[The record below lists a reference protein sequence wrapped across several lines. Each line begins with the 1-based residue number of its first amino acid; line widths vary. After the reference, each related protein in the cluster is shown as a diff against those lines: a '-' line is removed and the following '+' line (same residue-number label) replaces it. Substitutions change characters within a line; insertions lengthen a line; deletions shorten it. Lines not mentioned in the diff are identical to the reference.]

1 MVLGNLMITL
11 ASDGLAKG
19 AKAPKS
25 GKKAEKKR
33 RDATVPLA
41 SGQTTPEMTGLQEDE
56 NPQDAD
62 TEHAHGS
69 AGLFVSP
76 PDEAQPRARKSAVI
90 RLRPKKS
97 ASFNSS
103 LLQNQPS
110 NATVPRQ
117 ASLTNDGPDEED
129 ESSVLEGTIEDQ
141 NLPML
146 DPVTTPRQY
155 YREPLTGI
163 KREVWRPGD
172 GDGVADTDYY
182 DKPGQR
188 PLHQRWRFYQL
199 KTGKGPISFKN
210 NMPPKYVI
218 LDDRAA
224 HEVLASDIPRAS
236 IVRFWS
242 HDFGGPGRIRARPP
256 HRGRS
261 AISNPNA
268 TGDEKYFS
276 TEVGMRGEKYYFTG
290 EKNYTPIAYQ
300 TPPAN
305 ETNEPQASKR
315 KAVSPPPEE
324 PKDPR
329 KHGHNQYT
337 PKDQLVKY
345 GAPSQ
350 AKGRKRYRER
360 INTFLRR
367 SPSPEWAKDRA
378 KLYGGVGA
386 QSRGF
391 TASLEKNARQGQAA
405 QKYDTQSDVTTSVPR
420 GLFIEDDEEMRESE
434 DDMTSAAEASEAVT
448 SGRQPIEPGN
458 NRTPGAASHTRNP
471 SVDAAVSENDIPTT
485 HQDHERRHGK
495 KRQAKSFLERMA
507 AEEDDE
513 NDDEEEETPFQRRCT
528 EPTSLDTGTY
538 ASQLEVQLMEANA
551 KVKTLTED
559 LDQAYDRID
568 ELENEVMRLREM

>member
-1 MVLGNLMITL
+1 MVFGNLMITL
-11 ASDGLAKG
+11 ASDGLSKG
-19 AKAPKS
+19 TKAPKT
-25 GKKAEKKR
+25 GKRTEKKK
-33 RDATVPLA
+33 RDAAVSPV
-41 SGQTTPEMTGLQEDE
+41 SRQTTPVTAEVQEDH
-56 NPQDAD
+56 NPQHAS
-62 TEHAHGS
+62 TEPAYSS

-76 PDEAQPRARKSAVI
+76 PDQFQPRARKD
-90 RLRPKKS
+90 
-97 ASFNSS
+97 
-103 LLQNQPS
+103 QPS
-110 NATVPRQ
+110 NATVPRE
-117 ASLTNDGPDEED
+117 ALFADNEPDERD
-129 ESSVLEGTIEDQ
+129 ESSILENTVED
-141 NLPML
+141 NYLPML
-146 DPVTTPRQY
+146 DPATTPRQY

-172 GDGVADTDYY
+172 GDGAADTDYY

-199 KTGKGPISFKN
+199 KTGKVPVSFKN

-242 HDFGGPGRIRARPP
+242 HDFGGPGRIRARRP
-256 HRGRS
+256 HRGRN

-290 EKNYTPIAYQ
+290 EKNYTPIAYH

-305 ETNEPQASKR
+305 AAIEVQVSKR
-315 KAVSPPPEE
+315 KAASPLPEE

-350 AKGRKRYRER
+350 AKGRKRCRER

-378 KLYGGVGA
+378 KLYGGIGA

-391 TASLEKNARQGQAA
+391 PDSLEKNSRQDQAA
-405 QKYDTQSDVTTSVPR
+405 QKYDKHPETTTSDAH

-434 DDMTSAAEASEAVT
+434 DDTTSAAEASDAMTRE
-448 SGRQPIEPGN
+448 RQPVEPGN
-458 NRTPGAASHTRNP
+458 NPTPGAASHARNP
-471 SVDAAVSENDIPTT
+471 SIDATVSANDMPTT
-485 HQDHERRHGK
+485 EQDQERRHGK
-495 KRQAKSFLERMA
+495 KRQTKSFLERMA
-507 AEEDDE
+507 AEEEDKE
-513 NDDEEEETPFQRRCT
+513 DEEVEHPSHRRHVQT
-528 EPTSLDTGTY
+528 TSLDTGTY

-551 KVKTLTED
+551 KVRTLTED
-559 LDQAYDRID
+559 LDHAYDRID
-568 ELENEVMRLREM
+568 ELENEVMRLRGV

>member
-1 MVLGNLMITL
+1 MVFGNLMITL
-11 ASDGLAKG
+11 ASDGLVKG
-19 AKAPKS
+19 SKAPKS
-25 GKKAEKKR
+25 GKKAEKKKL
-33 RDATVPLA
+33 DAAVPLA
-41 SGQTTPEMTGLQEDE
+41 SGQTTPETTGLPKDR
-56 NPQDAD
+56 NTQDAG
-62 TEHAHGS
+62 TGHAHGS

-76 PDEAQPRARKSAVI
+76 QDEAEPRARK
-90 RLRPKKS
+90 
-97 ASFNSS
+97 
-103 LLQNQPS
+103 NQPS

-117 ASLTNDGPDEED
+117 ASLANNEPADMD
-129 ESSVLEGTIEDQ
+129 ESSILEEIADDE

-146 DPVTTPRQY
+146 DPATTPRQY

-172 GDGVADTDYY
+172 GDGAADTDYY

-199 KTGKGPISFKN
+199 KTGKGPIAFKN

-224 HEVLASDIPRAS
+224 HEVLTSDIPRAT

-242 HDFGGPGRIRARPP
+242 HDFGGPGRIRARRP

-261 AISNPNA
+261 AISDPNA

-290 EKNYTPIAYQ
+290 EKNFTPIAYQ
-300 TPPAN
+300 TPPS
-305 ETNEPQASKR
+305 EEVLEPQSSKR
-315 KAVSPPPEE
+315 KAASPPTDE

-337 PKDQLVKY
+337 PKEQLVKY

-378 KLYGGVGA
+378 KLYGGAGA
-386 QSRGF
+386 RARAF
-391 TASLEKNARQGQAA
+391 EDNARQAPAA
-405 QKYDTQSDVTTSVPR
+405 QKYDMQSEVTSSGAQ
-420 GLFIEDDEEMRESE
+420 GLFLEDDEEMRDVE
-434 DDMTSAAEASEAVT
+434 DDETSDAEASDAMT
-448 SGRQPIEPGN
+448 WDDQPVEPGN
-458 NRTPGAASHTRNP
+458 NKASGALSHARDP
-471 SVDAAVSENDIPTT
+471 PVDATVSASETSTT
-485 HQDHERRHGK
+485 QQDQERRRGK
-495 KRQAKSFLERMA
+495 KRQPRSFLERMA
-507 AEEDDE
+507 AEGD
-513 NDDEEEETPFQRRCT
+513 DDEEEEEQEFPRRRAV
-528 EPTSLDTGTY
+528 PTSLDTGTY
-538 ASQLEVQLMEANA
+538 ASQLEIQLMEANA

-559 LDQAYDRID
+559 LDQAYDRIE
-568 ELENEVMRLREM
+568 ELENEVERLRDS

>member
-1 MVLGNLMITL
+1 MVFGNLMITL

-25 GKKAEKKR
+25 GKKAEKKKP
-33 RDATVPLA
+33 DATVPPVPR
-41 SGQTTPEMTGLQEDE
+41 QTTPETTGLQEDR
-56 NPQDAD
+56 NSQYAGL
-62 TEHAHGS
+62 EHAHGS

-76 PDEAQPRARKSAVI
+76 QDEVEPRARK
-90 RLRPKKS
+90 
-97 ASFNSS
+97 
-103 LLQNQPS
+103 NQPS

-117 ASLTNDGPDEED
+117 ASLANNEPANMD
-129 ESSVLEGTIEDQ
+129 ESSILEDIVDDE

-146 DPVTTPRQY
+146 DPATTPRQS

-172 GDGVADTDYY
+172 GDGAADTDYY

-199 KTGKGPISFKN
+199 KTGKGPIAFKN

-224 HEVLASDIPRAS
+224 HEVLTSDIPRAT

-242 HDFGGPGRIRARPP
+242 HDFGGPGRIRARRP

-290 EKNYTPIAYQ
+290 EKNFTPIAYQ
-300 TPPAN
+300 TPPS
-305 ETNEPQASKR
+305 EEVLEPQSSKR
-315 KAVSPPPEE
+315 KAASPLADE

-337 PKDQLVKY
+337 PKEQLVKY

-367 SPSPEWAKDRA
+367 SPSPDWAKDRA
-378 KLYGGVGA
+378 KLYGGGSA
-386 QSRGF
+386 RARAF
-391 TASLEKNARQGQAA
+391 EDNARQAPAA
-405 QKYDTQSDVTTSVPR
+405 QKYDMQSEVTSSGAQ
-420 GLFIEDDEEMRESE
+420 GLFLEDDEEMRDVE
-434 DDMTSAAEASEAVT
+434 DDETSDAEASDAMT
-448 SGRQPIEPGN
+448 WDDQPVEPGN
-458 NRTPGAASHTRNP
+458 NEASGALSHARDP
-471 SVDAAVSENDIPTT
+471 PVDATVSASETSTT
-485 HQDHERRHGK
+485 QQDQERRRGK
-495 KRQAKSFLERMA
+495 KRQPRSFLERMA
-507 AEEDDE
+507 TEGDD
-513 NDDEEEETPFQRRCT
+513 DGEEEEQEFPRRRAV
-528 EPTSLDTGTY
+528 PTSLDTGTY

-559 LDQAYDRID
+559 LDRAYDRIE
-568 ELENEVMRLREM
+568 ELENEVERLRDY

>member
-1 MVLGNLMITL
+1 MVFGNLMITL

-25 GKKAEKKR
+25 GKKAEKKK
-33 RDATVPLA
+33 RDAAVPPV
-41 SGQTTPEMTGLQEDE
+41 SRQTTPVTAEVQEDIGS
-56 NPQDAD
+56 QDAGTD
-62 TEHAHGS
+62 KAHGS

-76 PDEAQPRARKSAVI
+76 PDEVQPRARKRALI

-97 ASFNSS
+97 ASFNFS
-103 LLQNQPS
+103 LLQNQRS
-110 NATVPRQ
+110 DVTVPRQ

-129 ESSVLEGTIEDQ
+129 ESSTLEDTGEVQ

-146 DPVTTPRQY
+146 DPATTPRQY

-172 GDGVADTDYY
+172 GDGAADTDYY

-242 HDFGGPGRIRARPP
+242 HDFGGPGRIRARRP

-290 EKNYTPIAYQ
+290 EKNYTPIAYH

-305 ETNEPQASKR
+305 EAIEPQSSKR
-315 KAVSPPPEE
+315 KAESPPTDE

-350 AKGRKRYRER
+350 AKGKKRYRER

-378 KLYGGVGA
+378 KLYGGIGA
-386 QSRGF
+386 QTRAF
-391 TASLEKNARQGQAA
+391 TGSHEAKAHTPAA
-405 QKYDTQSDVTTSVPR
+405 QKYDKHPETSTSDAHS
-420 GLFIEDDEEMRESE
+420 LFIEDDEEMRESE
-434 DDMTSAAEASEAVT
+434 DDMTSAAEASDTMTWE
-448 SGRQPIEPGN
+448 RQPVEPGN
-458 NRTPGAASHTRNP
+458 NPTPGAAFHTRNP
-471 SVDAAVSENDIPTT
+471 SIDAAVSENDIPTT
-485 HQDHERRHGK
+485 QQDHERRHGK
-495 KRQAKSFLERMA
+495 KRQPKSFLERMA
-507 AEEDDE
+507 AEEE
-513 NDDEEEETPFQRRCT
+513 DEEDEEVEHPSHRRHVQT
-528 EPTSLDTGTY
+528 TSLDTGTY

-568 ELENEVMRLREM
+568 ELENEVMRLREV

>member
-1 MVLGNLMITL
+1 MVFGNLMITL
-11 ASDGLAKG
+11 ASDGLVKG
-19 AKAPKS
+19 SKAPKS
-25 GKKAEKKR
+25 GKKAEKKK
-33 RDATVPLA
+33 RDAAVPLA
-41 SGQTTPEMTGLQEDE
+41 SGQTTPETTVLTEDR
-56 NPQDAD
+56 NNSQYAG
-62 TEHAHGS
+62 TEHGHGS

-76 PDEAQPRARKSAVI
+76 QDEVEPRARK
-90 RLRPKKS
+90 
-97 ASFNSS
+97 NQSS
-103 LLQNQPS
+103 NV
-110 NATVPRQ
+110 TVPRQ
-117 ASLTNDGPDEED
+117 ASLANNEPANMDETSILEETVED
-129 ESSVLEGTIEDQ
+129 E

-146 DPVTTPRQY
+146 DPATTPRQY

-172 GDGVADTDYY
+172 GDGAADTDYY

-199 KTGKGPISFKN
+199 KTGKGPIAFKN

-224 HEVLASDIPRAS
+224 HEVLTSDIPRAT

-242 HDFGGPGRIRARPP
+242 HDFGGPGRIRARRP

-261 AISNPNA
+261 AISDPNA

-290 EKNYTPIAYQ
+290 EKNFTPIAYQ
-300 TPPAN
+300 TPQS
-305 ETNEPQASKR
+305 EEVLEPQSSKR
-315 KAVSPPPEE
+315 KAASSPTDE

-337 PKDQLVKY
+337 PKEQLVKY

-378 KLYGGVGA
+378 KLYGGAGA
-386 QSRGF
+386 RARAF
-391 TASLEKNARQGQAA
+391 EDNARQAPAA
-405 QKYDTQSDVTTSVPR
+405 QKYDMQSNVTSSGAQ
-420 GLFIEDDEEMRESE
+420 GLFLDDDEEMRESG
-434 DDMTSAAEASEAVT
+434 DDVTSAAEVSDAMTWEH
-448 SGRQPIEPGN
+448 QPVEHGN
-458 NRTPGAASHTRNP
+458 NEASGALSHARDP
-471 SVDAAVSENDIPTT
+471 SVDATVSASETSTT
-485 HQDHERRHGK
+485 QQDQERRRGK

-507 AEEDDE
+507 AEGD
-513 NDDEEEETPFQRRCT
+513 DDEEEEEQEFPRRRAV
-528 EPTSLDTGTY
+528 PTSLDTGTY

-559 LDQAYDRID
+559 LDRAYDRIE
-568 ELENEVMRLREM
+568 ELENEVERLRDY

>member
-1 MVLGNLMITL
+1 MVFGNLMITL

-25 GKKAEKKR
+25 GKRTEKKKP
-33 RDATVPLA
+33 DATAPPA
-41 SGQTTPEMTGLQEDE
+41 SGQTTPETTGLQE
-56 NPQDAD
+56 Q
-62 TEHAHGS
+62 AHSS
-69 AGLFVSP
+69 ASLFVSP
-76 PDEAQPRARKSAVI
+76 QDEVEPRARK
-90 RLRPKKS
+90 
-97 ASFNSS
+97 
-103 LLQNQPS
+103 NQPS
-110 NATVPRQ
+110 NATVLRR
-117 ASLTNDGPDEED
+117 ASLMNNEPANMD
-129 ESSVLEGTIEDQ
+129 ESSILEDTVETED
-141 NLPML
+141 LPML
-146 DPVTTPRQY
+146 DPTITPRQY

-172 GDGVADTDYY
+172 GDGAADTDYY

-199 KTGKGPISFKN
+199 KTGKGSVAFKN

-224 HEVLASDIPRAS
+224 HEVLTSDIPRAT

-242 HDFGGPGRIRARPP
+242 HDFGGPGRIRARRP

-261 AISNPNA
+261 AISDPNA
-268 TGDEKYFS
+268 TGDERYFS
-276 TEVGMRGEKYYFTG
+276 TEVGMRGEKYHFTG

-300 TPPAN
+300 TPPP
-305 ETNEPQASKR
+305 EEVIEPQPSKR
-315 KAVSPPPEE
+315 KAASPPTDE

-337 PKDQLVKY
+337 PKGQLVKY

-378 KLYGGVGA
+378 KLYGGAGA
-386 QSRGF
+386 RARAF
-391 TASLEKNARQGQAA
+391 EDDARQAPAA
-405 QKYDTQSDVTTSVPR
+405 QKYDMQSGGTSSGAQ
-420 GLFIEDDEEMRESE
+420 GLFLDDDEEMREAE
-434 DDMTSAAEASEAVT
+434 DDETSDAEAFNATTREHQPVEPDINKA
-448 SGRQPIEPGN
+448 SG
-458 NRTPGAASHTRNP
+458 ALSHARDP
-471 SVDAAVSENDIPTT
+471 SIDATVSESETPNTE
-485 HQDHERRHGK
+485 QDQERRRGK
-495 KRQAKSFLERMA
+495 KRQPKSFLERMA

-513 NDDEEEETPFQRRCT
+513 EEEQEFSRRRA

-538 ASQLEVQLMEANA
+538 ASQLEIQLMEANA
-551 KVKTLTED
+551 KVEGLRED
-559 LDQAYDRID
+559 LDQAYHRIE
-568 ELENEVMRLREM
+568 ELENEVERLRDY

>member
-25 GKKAEKKR
+25 GKKTEKKR
-33 RDATVPLA
+33 PDATAPPVSA
-41 SGQTTPEMTGLQEDE
+41 GTTPETTGLQEDR
-56 NPQDAD
+56 NSQYAG
-62 TEHAHGS
+62 TEQAHSS
-69 AGLFVSP
+69 AGLFVSLQ
-76 PDEAQPRARKSAVI
+76 DEVEPRAHKD
-90 RLRPKKS
+90 
-97 ASFNSS
+97 
-103 LLQNQPS
+103 QPS

-117 ASLTNDGPDEED
+117 VSLTNNEPANMN
-129 ESSVLEGTIEDQ
+129 ESSILEDTVEAED
-141 NLPML
+141 LPML
-146 DPVTTPRQY
+146 DPTITPRQY

-172 GDGVADTDYY
+172 GDGAADTDYY

-199 KTGKGPISFKN
+199 KTGKGPIAFKN

-224 HEVLASDIPRAS
+224 HEVLTSDIPRAT

-242 HDFGGPGRIRARPP
+242 HDFGGPGRVRARRP
-256 HRGRS
+256 HRGRN
-261 AISNPNA
+261 AISDPNA
-268 TGDEKYFS
+268 TGDERYFS
-276 TEVGMRGEKYYFTG
+276 TKVGMRGEKYYFTG
-290 EKNYTPIAYQ
+290 EKNFTPIAYQ
-300 TPPAN
+300 IAPP
-305 ETNEPQASKR
+305 EEVIEPQSSKR
-315 KAVSPPPEE
+315 KAASPPTDE

-337 PKDQLVKY
+337 PKEQLVKY
-345 GAPSQ
+345 GAPSR

-378 KLYGGVGA
+378 KLYGGIGA
-386 QSRGF
+386 RARAFGDD
-391 TASLEKNARQGQAA
+391 ARQAPAA
-405 QKYDTQSDVTTSVPR
+405 QKYDMQTEVTSSSSQ
-420 GLFIEDDEEMRESE
+420 GLFLEDDEEMREAE
-434 DDMTSAAEASEAVT
+434 DDETSDAEASNAMTWEHE
-448 SGRQPIEPGN
+448 PLKPGN
-458 NRTPGAASHTRNP
+458 NKASGALSHARN
-471 SVDAAVSENDIPTT
+471 SSIDATVSESETST
-485 HQDHERRHGK
+485 LQQEHERRCGK
-495 KRQAKSFLERMA
+495 KRQPKSFLERMA

-513 NDDEEEETPFQRRCT
+513 EEEEQPFPRRRA

-559 LDQAYDRID
+559 LDQAYDRIE
-568 ELENEVMRLREM
+568 ELENEVVRLRDY

>member
-1 MVLGNLMITL
+1 MVFGNLMITL

-25 GKKAEKKR
+25 GNRAEKKKPNTI
-33 RDATVPLA
+33 APPA
-41 SGQTTPEMTGLQEDE
+41 SGQTTPETTGLQGDR
-56 NPQDAD
+56 NSQYAG
-62 TEHAHGS
+62 TEQAHSS

-76 PDEAQPRARKSAVI
+76 QHEVEPRARK
-90 RLRPKKS
+90 
-97 ASFNSS
+97 
-103 LLQNQPS
+103 NQPS

-117 ASLTNDGPDEED
+117 TSLTNNDPADMD
-129 ESSVLEGTIEDQ
+129 ESSMLEDTIEIED
-141 NLPML
+141 LPML
-146 DPVTTPRQY
+146 DPTITPRQY

-172 GDGVADTDYY
+172 GDGAADTDYY

-199 KTGKGPISFKN
+199 KTGKGPIAFKN

-224 HEVLASDIPRAS
+224 HEVLTSNIPRAT

-242 HDFGGPGRIRARPP
+242 HDFGGPGRIRARRP

-261 AISNPNA
+261 AISNPTA
-268 TGDEKYFS
+268 TGDERYFS

-300 TPPAN
+300 IPPS
-305 ETNEPQASKR
+305 EEVIKPQSSKR
-315 KAVSPPPEE
+315 KAASPPTDE

-386 QSRGF
+386 RARAF
-391 TASLEKNARQGQAA
+391 EENARQAPAA
-405 QKYDTQSDVTTSVPR
+405 QKYDMQTEATSSGAQ
-420 GLFIEDDEEMRESE
+420 GLFLEDDEEMRESE
-434 DDMTSAAEASEAVT
+434 DDVTSAAEASDAMTWED
-448 SGRQPIEPGN
+448 QPVEPGN
-458 NRTPGAASHTRNP
+458 NKASGAASHARN
-471 SVDAAVSENDIPTT
+471 SSIDAAVSESETSTT
-485 HQDHERRHGK
+485 QQDQERRRGK
-495 KRQAKSFLERMA
+495 KRQPKSFLERMA

-513 NDDEEEETPFQRRCT
+513 EEEQEFPRRRA

-559 LDQAYDRID
+559 LDQAYDRIE
-568 ELENEVMRLREM
+568 ELENEVVRLRDY

>member
-1 MVLGNLMITL
+1 MVFGNLMITL

-19 AKAPKS
+19 TKAPKS
-25 GKKAEKKR
+25 GKRAEKKK
-33 RDATVPLA
+33 RDATVPPA
-41 SGQTTPEMTGLQEDE
+41 SGQTTPETTGLQEDRGSRYAGE
-56 NPQDAD
+56 EQPDSTAD
-62 TEHAHGS
+62 
-69 AGLFVSP
+69 LFVSP
-76 PDEAQPRARKSAVI
+76 RDEVEPRARKD
-90 RLRPKKS
+90 R
-97 ASFNSS
+97 SFNANVP
-103 LLQNQPS
+103 QQAPS
-110 NATVPRQ
+110 
-117 ASLTNDGPDEED
+117 TNNGPDEMD
-129 ESSVLEGTIEDQ
+129 ESSMLEDTVEADY
-141 NLPML
+141 LPML
-146 DPVTTPRQY
+146 DPTTTPRQH

-172 GDGVADTDYY
+172 GDGAPDTDYY

-199 KTGKGPISFKN
+199 KTGKGPVSFKN

-224 HEVLASDIPRAS
+224 HEVLTSDIPRAT

-242 HDFGGPGRIRARPP
+242 HDFGGPGRIRARRP

-276 TEVGMRGEKYYFTG
+276 TEVGMKGEKYYFTG
-290 EKNYTPIAYQ
+290 EKNFIPIAYQ
-300 TPPAN
+300 IPPL
-305 ETNEPQASKR
+305 EEVTEPQSSKR
-315 KAVSPPPEE
+315 KASSPPTDE

-386 QSRGF
+386 RARAF
-391 TASLEKNARQGQAA
+391 TTSLDKKTAHQAQAA
-405 QKYDTQSDVTTSVPR
+405 QRYGTQLETTTSSAQS
-420 GLFIEDDEEMRESE
+420 LFLEDDEEMRDVE
-434 DDMTSAAEASEAVT
+434 DDVTSAAEASET
-448 SGRQPIEPGN
+448 MTWEHQPIAPGS
-458 NRTPGAASHTRNP
+458 NRAPAAASHARDP
-471 SVDAAVSENDIPTT
+471 LVDAAVSESETPTT
-485 HQDHERRHGK
+485 EQEHEKRHGK
-495 KRQAKSFLERMA
+495 KRQPKSFLERMA
-507 AEEDDE
+507 AEEDE
-513 NDDEEEETPFQRRCT
+513 EDDEEQDFPRRRA

-538 ASQLEVQLMEANA
+538 ASQLEIQLTEANA

-559 LDQAYDRID
+559 LDQAYDRIE
-568 ELENEVMRLREM
+568 ELENEVEKLRD